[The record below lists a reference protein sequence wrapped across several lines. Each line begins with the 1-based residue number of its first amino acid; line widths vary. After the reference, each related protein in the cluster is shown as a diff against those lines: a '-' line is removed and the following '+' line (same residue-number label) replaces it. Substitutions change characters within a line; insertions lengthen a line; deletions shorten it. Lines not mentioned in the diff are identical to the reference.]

1 MAANKRPRMYP
12 TPEVRRGAHVTPRR
26 CERVTLRQ
34 MAIAAGF
41 QPKTQDAVV
50 IVDGATFG

>member
-12 TPEVRRGAHVTPRR
+12 TPEVRRGSHVNPRR

-34 MAIAAGF
+34 MALAAGF